1 MRNRKPRRTGATL
14 IEGAFCLAVL
24 FFMVVGMLEFGVAS
38 LRRNLLREGASRVA
52 RAAMLRGRNTDLDE
66 WGPSQQEMNGADENP
81 IAAAL
86 LPVLTTMSPEDVA
99 IVVDWP
105 DADNR
110 TEKRVNVVLTYEHRL
125 LFGQIWFMDQVPL
138 TAECQMRIEK

>member
-1 MRNRKPRRTGATL
+1 MRSRKTRRTGATL

-66 WGPSQQEMNGADENP
+66 WGPAHLEMNADDEDP
-81 IAAAL
+81 ITAAL
-86 LPVLTTMSPEDVA
+86 RPALATMSPADVA

-105 DADNR
+105 DSDNR
-110 TEKRVNVVLTYEHRL
+110 SEKRVNVVLTYEHRL
-125 LFGQIWFMDQVPL
+125 LFGRIWSMDQVPL
-138 TAECQMRIEK
+138 RAECQMRIEK